1 MFEIEGNE
9 YIKQTIERWSK
20 KIIVKILENGKK
32 TSNNG
37 YKMTIILSLGQFSFR
52 VLVSG
57 QIKS

>member
-32 TSNNG
+32 QVT
-37 YKMTIILSLGQFSFR
+37 MD
-52 VLVSG
+52 
-57 QIKS
+57 IK